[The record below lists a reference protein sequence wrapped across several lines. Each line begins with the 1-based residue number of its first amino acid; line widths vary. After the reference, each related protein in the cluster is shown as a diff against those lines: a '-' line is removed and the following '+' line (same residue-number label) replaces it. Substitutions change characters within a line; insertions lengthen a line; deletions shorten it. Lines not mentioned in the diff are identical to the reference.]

1 MYVAKRTKLTPKGSQ
16 ANSSRS
22 RPTGFLS
29 SPSSSQND
37 QDDQGEDLIDEEN
50 LEKSNE
56 LLEKYQTLILELQD
70 RVRKNIDWDTS
81 ETNNFVLENV
91 HSIYPDA

>member
-1 MYVAKRTKLTPKGSQ
+1 MGSKADMSRPK
-16 ANSSRS
+16 
-22 RPTGFLS
+22 PTGFLS
-29 SPSSSQND
+29 SPSSSPTDQN
-37 QDDQGEDLIDEEN
+37 DQGEDLLDEEN
-50 LEKSNE
+50 LVKCNE
-56 LLEKYQTLILELQD
+56 LLEKYQNLILELQD